1 MGIAGRSLEA
11 SDSVYTTG
19 SSQRVSSLRTRSG
32 TVGSS
37 PFRLRIFI
45 QGCLDVFSRND
56 RRNEICPHVSL
67 DPIDEEKDHSA
78 MASGDLYILSFYH
91 ITISISHLM
100 KRTRCLF
107 LMFPIV

>member
-1 MGIAGRSLEA
+1 
-11 SDSVYTTG
+11 
-19 SSQRVSSLRTRSG
+19 
-32 TVGSS
+32 
-37 PFRLRIFI
+37 
-45 QGCLDVFSRND
+45 
-56 RRNEICPHVSL
+56 
-67 DPIDEEKDHSA
+67 